1 LPGEGGML
9 KHHGKSWGSM
19 KDNNITRRDVISC
32 TAKVAGT
39 FLSLAYLPAPDSPAN
54 ADGLTLVNDIHS
66 QLNRTRVN
74 EVLKPQSTEQLARI
88 VLSASQQGRTLS
100 LAGMRHAMGGQQFG
114 TDTVLIDMTSC
125 NKIISL
131 DKHNGIIEVESGTIW
146 PSIIDYCWSEQK
158 DDPKPWS
165 ISQKQTG
172 ADALTLG
179 GGLAANVHGR
189 GLTMRPIIQDIESF
203 KLITAEGTEIECSR
217 SSNPELFG
225 LAIGGYGLFGVI
237 SSIKL
242 RLIPRTRLKRGVKV
256 IDIGELMPAF
266 EERINQGY
274 MYGDFQYMTDST
286 SPDFLQKGV
295 FSCYLPV
302 DSNEKEPQG
311 QHRELQIEDW
321 KKLYRLAFTDKDEA
335 YKAYSQY
342 YLSTNDQ
349 LYWSDTHQLSVYL
362 GGDYY
367 IKLNKELG
375 FKDDASLMI
384 SEIYVPRKDLT
395 HFMKDARDV
404 ALKESCDIIY
414 GTIRLIKKD
423 EESFLAWAKE
433 DYACIIF
440 NLRVFHTPDGIEKAK
455 RDFRALIDT
464 ALPYDGSYY
473 LTYHRWALKDQVLAC
488 YPQFPEFLR
497 VKQKYD
503 PKDVIQSDWYRHY
516 KAMFGY

>member
-1 LPGEGGML
+1 
-9 KHHGKSWGSM
+9 M
-19 KDNNITRRDVISC
+19 KPNITRRAVIGC
-32 TAKVAGT
+32 TAKVAGA
-39 FLSLAYLPAPDSPAN
+39 FLALPYLSAPNSSADTAN
-54 ADGLTLVNDIHS
+54 DLLVNDIHS
-66 QLNRTRVN
+66 QLNPTRVN
-74 EVLKPQSTEQLARI
+74 KVLKPQSAEQLAHF

-100 LAGMRHAMGGQQFG
+100 LAGKRHAMGGQQFG
-114 TDTVLIDMTSC
+114 TDTDLIDLTSC
-125 NKIISL
+125 NKIIAL
-131 DKHNGIIEVESGTIW
+131 DKHSGIIEVESGIIW
-146 PSIIDYCWSEQK
+146 PSIIDYCWTEQR
-158 DDPKPWS
+158 DDPEPWS
-165 ISQKQTG
+165 IAQKQTG

-189 GLTMRPIIQDIESF
+189 GLTMRPIIGDIESF
-203 KLITAEGTEIECSR
+203 KLITPESTQIECSR
-217 SSNPELFG
+217 SSHPELFR
-225 LAIGGYGLFGVI
+225 LVIGGYGLFGVI

-242 RLIPRTRLKRGVKV
+242 RLMPRTRLKRAVKV
-256 IDIGELMPAF
+256 IDIDELMPAF
-266 EERINQGY
+266 EQRINQAY
-274 MYGDFQYMTDST
+274 RYGDFQYMTDST
-286 SPDFLQKGV
+286 SPDFLRKGV

-302 DSNEKEPQG
+302 DSNEKEPQR

-321 KKLYRLAFTDKDEA
+321 KKLYRLAFTDKGEA
-335 YKAYSQY
+335 YKAYSEY

-375 FKDDASLMI
+375 FKDNASLMI
-384 SEIYVPRKDLT
+384 SEIYVPRNDLT
-395 HFMKDARDV
+395 RFMHDVRKV

-455 RDFRALIDT
+455 RDFRALIDA
-464 ALPYDGSYY
+464 ALPYNGSYY

-488 YPQFPEFLR
+488 YPQFPEFLQM
-497 VKQKYD
+497 KQKYD
-503 PKDVIQSDWYRHY
+503 PKEVIQSDWYRHY
-516 KAMFGY
+516 KTMFA

>member
-1 LPGEGGML
+1 
-9 KHHGKSWGSM
+9 M
-19 KDNNITRRDVISC
+19 KPNVTRRAVIGC
-32 TAKVAGT
+32 TAKVTGA
-39 FLSLAYLPAPDSPAN
+39 FLALPYLSTPNSSAN
-54 ADGLTLVNDIHS
+54 AADDLLVNDIHS
-66 QLNRTRVN
+66 QLNPTRVN
-74 EVLKPQSTEQLARI
+74 KVLKPQSTEQLAHI

-100 LAGMRHAMGGQQFG
+100 LAGKRHAMGGQQFG
-114 TDTVLIDMTSC
+114 TETDLIDMTSC

-131 DKHNGIIEVESGTIW
+131 DKHSGIIEVESGTTW
-146 PSIIDYCWSEQK
+146 PSIIDYCWNEQRN
-158 DDPKPWS
+158 DPKPWG
-165 ISQKQTG
+165 IAQKQTG
-172 ADALTLG
+172 ADELTLG

-189 GLTMRPIIQDIESF
+189 GLTMRPIIQDIQSF
-203 KLITAEGTEIECSR
+203 KLIAPEGTQIECSR
-217 SSNPELFG
+217 SSHPELFR
-225 LAIGGYGLFGVI
+225 LVIGGYGLFGVI

-242 RLIPRTRLKRGVKV
+242 RLMPRTRLKRAVKV
-256 IDIGELMPAF
+256 IDIEELMPAF
-266 EERINQGY
+266 EQRINQGY

-286 SPDFLQKGV
+286 SPDFLRKGV

-302 DSNEKEPQG
+302 DSNEKEPQR

-321 KKLYRLAFTDKDEA
+321 EKLYRLAFTDKGEA

-375 FKDDASLMI
+375 FKDEASLMI
-384 SEIYVPRKDLT
+384 SEIYVPRKDLAD
-395 HFMKDARDV
+395 FMNDV
-404 ALKESCDIIY
+404 RLMALKQHCDVIY

-455 RDFRALIDT
+455 RDFRALIDA
-464 ALPYDGSYY
+464 ALPYNGSYY

-488 YPQFPEFLR
+488 YPQFPEFLQM
-497 VKQKYD
+497 KQRYD
-503 PKDVIQSDWYRHY
+503 PKEVIQSDWYRHY
-516 KAMFGY
+516 KAMFA